1 MKKKLSKSWRQF
13 LNELKDGR
21 RMSVYDYKLIRKM
34 FDYPPYNEV
43 EVNGETM
50 VQFMKKRV
58 TETLTDKEIKVIL
71 KRNPE
76 LLELFI

>member
-13 LNELKDGR
+13 SNELKDGR